1 MLGFKSYTSACV
13 TIHGIESVRMLRK
26 GQIIGQEANQNLYHN
41 FCYLMAN
48 CA

>member
-26 GQIIGQEANQNLYHN
+26 GQVIGQKLIKIHITTFAI
-41 FCYLMAN
+41 
-48 CA
+48 